1 MRRSFFTLIL
11 AILLGFPVTG
21 TSPRKGAFLMSQPD
35 GTSFMAKLHGDE
47 FMKVLTTA
55 DGHAVVKGD
64 DGYYHYATFG
74 PDGSRISSGYRIGGK
89 APADILAASHSIP
102 WTVLKDKTKAVRRDR
117 REAVRFH
124 PATRGSSPIKRHCIV
139 ILAQFQ
145 DISFTGGETR
155 RSDFVNLITKEGSK
169 SVLDYFNDQFQG
181 QYEFN
186 FTIGP
191 VVTLSKNHDY
201 YGKNDEDKAGQD
213 MHPQELVRE
222 ACVLSN
228 PQVDFSSYD
237 DDGDGIVDN
246 VFVIVAGKSEAEG
259 ADSDCMWPHQWY
271 VPDLTL
277 DGKRIRTYALS
288 TELTVKSQNSG
299 GQLVR
304 RLCSIGTF
312 CHEYSHT
319 LGLEDYYDT
328 DEEGSGGISKGMWG
342 STALMDGGNFN
353 DNGATPPYLNAL
365 DRHILGIGRPEEMK
379 LGSVTLEPVNRNGRY
394 LILENP
400 SNPEEFFI
408 FECRTNKGWDAFAGG
423 SGLAIYHVDMSQNE
437 AGYSDD
443 AGKVVTANYR
453 WENNEI
459 NCNPSFECADMIET
473 SSSAMDVRQAF
484 FPYKTITSFN
494 QNSSPAFKFKDG
506 TISPFAISGIK
517 ISGENVSFRVYNSS
531 DIVPTATDVV
541 TEVYQD
547 AAILTWDSDIEGY
560 SGDATVS
567 WGKTSG
573 SMKTERVSPY
583 ADGKYSIT
591 LEGLSPTTAYT
602 VNISFERNEV
612 IGDTVTSDFLTKALQ
627 SDGKPFIYLEY
638 LSGIRSGGVFP
649 AGTGLPLR
657 VYNAVGEKIS
667 WSYDGTTVQTDDSGY
682 FHPTK
687 SGILK
692 AVVYHSDGSQ
702 DILYKEIIIQ

>member
-1 MRRSFFTLIL
+1 MRRALFTVLLAAFFCGQ
-11 AILLGFPVTG
+11 AFG
-21 TSPRKGAFLMSQPD
+21 SAPRKGAFLMYQPD
-35 GTSFMAKLHGDE
+35 GTSFMARLHGDE
-47 FMKVLTTA
+47 FLKVLTTVE
-55 DGHAVVKGD
+55 GHAVVKGK
-64 DGYYHYATFG
+64 DGYYHYAIFN
-74 PDGSRISSGYRIGGK
+74 PDGSRSSSGYRVGTD
-89 APADILAASHSIP
+89 APSTILSASRIVP
-102 WTVLKDKTKAVRRDR
+102 WRALREKTSWTRMDRRGSLRIKPATKA
-117 REAVRFH
+117 
-124 PATRGSSPIKRHCIV
+124 SSPVKKNCVV
-139 ILAQFQ
+139 IIAQFP
-145 DISFTGGETR
+145 DISFMGGESR
-155 RSDFVNLITKEGSK
+155 RSDFESLINKEGTK

-191 VVTLSKNHDY
+191 VVTVSKNHDY
-201 YGKNDEDKAGQD
+201 YGKNDDGKAGQD
-213 MHPQELVRE
+213 QHPQELVKE
-222 ACVLSN
+222 ACVLSD
-228 PQVDFSSYD
+228 PQIDFSQFD

-259 ADSDCMWPHQWY
+259 ADADCMWPHQWY
-271 VPDLTL
+271 VPDLIL
-277 DGKRIRTYALS
+277 DGKRIMTYALS

-299 GQLVR
+299 GQLVWG
-304 RLCSIGTF
+304 LCSIGTF

-394 LILENP
+394 LILKNP
-400 SNPEEFFI
+400 SNPEEFFL

-547 AAILTWDSDIEGY
+547 AAILTWDSAIEGY

-583 ADGKYSIT
+583 AEGKYSIT

>member
-1 MRRSFFTLIL
+1 MMRRVFLITLLSVL
-11 AILLGFPVTG
+11 AYAHAAG
-21 TSPRKGAFLMSQPD
+21 SNPRKGTFLMLQPD
-35 GTSFMAKLHGDE
+35 GTSFMARLHGDE
-47 FMKVLTTA
+47 FMKVLTTS
-55 DGHAVVKGD
+55 DGYAVTKGT
-64 DGYYHYATFG
+64 DGYYYYASFL
-74 PDGSRISSGYRIGGK
+74 PDGSRVSSGHKVGSD
-89 APADILAASHSIP
+89 APSSALDASRAIPWRALRSNASRLRMDRRYALRSQPGTRAASSQ
-102 WTVLKDKTKAVRRDR
+102 K
-117 REAVRFH
+117 
-124 PATRGSSPIKRHCIV
+124 HCIV
-139 ILAQFQ
+139 ILVQFP
-145 DISFTGGETR
+145 DISFIGGESR
-155 RSDFVNLITKEGSK
+155 RSDFETIINKEGAN
-169 SVLDYFNDQFQG
+169 SVLDYFKDQFQG
-181 QYEFN
+181 QYEFE
-186 FTIGP
+186 FDIGP
-191 VVTLSKNHDY
+191 IVTVSRNHDY
-201 YGKNDEDKAGQD
+201 YGKNEDDKAGQD
-213 MHPQELVRE
+213 SNPQELVRE
-222 ACVLSN
+222 ACTLSDSE
-228 PQVDFSSYD
+228 VDFSRYD
-237 DDGDGIVDN
+237 DDGDGVVDN

-271 VPDLTL
+271 VPNLNL
-277 DGKRIRTYALS
+277 DGKRIRSYALS
-288 TELTVKSQNSG
+288 TELTVKSQNSS
-299 GQLVR
+299 GQLVWG
-304 RLCSIGTF
+304 LCSIGPF
-312 CHEYSHT
+312 CHEYAHI

-328 DEEGSGGISKGMWG
+328 DEEGSGGISKGMWD

-365 DRHILGIGRPEEMK
+365 DRHILGIGKPEDMS

-394 LILENP
+394 LILKNP

-408 FECRTNKGWDAFAGG
+408 FECRTNKGWDAFIGG
-423 SGLAIYHVDMSQNE
+423 AGLAIYHVDMSQNE

-494 QNSSPAFKFKDG
+494 QNSSPAFKFNDG
-506 TISPFAISGIK
+506 TPSPLAISGIK
-517 ISGENVSFRVYNSS
+517 VTGENVSFIVYNSS
-531 DIVPTATDVV
+531 DVVPKATDLL

-547 AAILTWDSDIEGY
+547 AAILSWGSDVEDY
-560 SGDATVS
+560 TGDATVS

-612 IGDTVTSDFLTKALQ
+612 TGDTVSSDFLTKALQ
-627 SDGKPFIYLEY
+627 SGGKPFIYLEY
-638 LSGIRSGGVFP
+638 LSGKRTGGKFQSGI
-649 AGTGLPLR
+649 GLPLR
-657 VYNAVGEKIS
+657 VYNAVGEKVS

>member
-1 MRRSFFTLIL
+1 MRRTLLTVLLAAFFCVQ
-11 AILLGFPVTG
+11 AFG
-21 TSPRKGAFLMSQPD
+21 SAPRKGAFLMYQPD
-35 GTSFMAKLHGDE
+35 GTSFMARLHGDE
-47 FMKVLTTA
+47 FMKVLTTS
-55 DGHAVVKGD
+55 DGYAVNKGT
-64 DGYYHYATFG
+64 DGYYYYASFL
-74 PDGSRISSGYRIGGK
+74 PDGSRVSSGHKVGSD
-89 APADILAASHSIP
+89 APSSALDASRAIPWRALRSNASRLRMDRRDALRSQPGTRAASSQ
-102 WTVLKDKTKAVRRDR
+102 K
-117 REAVRFH
+117 
-124 PATRGSSPIKRHCIV
+124 HCIV
-139 ILAQFQ
+139 ILAQFP
-145 DISFTGGETR
+145 DISFIGGESR
-155 RSDFVNLITKEGSK
+155 RSDFETIINKEGAN
-169 SVLDYFNDQFQG
+169 SVLDYFKDQFQG
-181 QYEFN
+181 QYEFE
-186 FTIGP
+186 FDIGP
-191 VVTLSKNHDY
+191 IVTVSRNHDY
-201 YGKNDEDKAGQD
+201 YGKNEDDKAGQD
-213 MHPQELVRE
+213 SNPQELVRE
-222 ACVLSN
+222 ACTLSDS
-228 PQVDFSSYD
+228 QVDFSRYD
-237 DDGDGIVDN
+237 DDGDGVVDN

-271 VPDLTL
+271 VPNLNL
-277 DGKRIRTYALS
+277 DGKRIRSYALS
-288 TELTVKSQNSG
+288 TELTVKSQNSS
-299 GQLVR
+299 GQLVWG
-304 RLCSIGTF
+304 LCSIGPF
-312 CHEYSHT
+312 CHEYAHI

-328 DEEGSGGISKGMWG
+328 DEEGSGGLSNGLWG

-353 DNGATPPYLNAL
+353 DNGDTPPYLNAL

-408 FECRTNKGWDAFAGG
+408 FECRTNKGWDAFIGG
-423 SGLAIYHVDMSQNE
+423 TGLAIYHVDMSQNE

-506 TISPFAISGIK
+506 TPSPLAISGIK
-517 ISGENVSFRVYNSS
+517 VTGENVSFIVYNSS
-531 DIVPTATDVV
+531 DVVPKATDLL

-547 AAILTWDSDIEGY
+547 AAILSWGSDVEDY
-560 SGDATVS
+560 TGDATVS

-573 SMKTERVSPY
+573 SMTSVKVSPY
-583 ADGKYSIT
+583 EKGKYSIT

-692 AVVYHSDGSQ
+692 AIVYHSDGSQ

>member
-1 MRRSFFTLIL
+1 MMRRVFLITLLSVL
-11 AILLGFPVTG
+11 AYAHAAG
-21 TSPRKGAFLMSQPD
+21 SNPRKGTFLMLQPD
-35 GTSFMAKLHGDE
+35 GTSFMARLHGDE
-47 FMKVLTTA
+47 FMKVLTTS
-55 DGHAVVKGD
+55 DGYAVTKGT
-64 DGYYHYATFG
+64 DGYYYYASFL
-74 PDGSRISSGYRIGGK
+74 PDGSRVSSGHKVGSD
-89 APADILAASHSIP
+89 APSSALDASRAIPWRALRSNASRLRMDRRYALRSQPGTRAASSQ
-102 WTVLKDKTKAVRRDR
+102 K
-117 REAVRFH
+117 
-124 PATRGSSPIKRHCIV
+124 HCIV
-139 ILAQFQ
+139 ILAQFP
-145 DISFTGGETR
+145 DISFIGGESR
-155 RSDFVNLITKEGSK
+155 RSDFETIINKEGAN
-169 SVLDYFNDQFQG
+169 SVLDYFKDQFQG
-181 QYEFN
+181 QYEFE
-186 FTIGP
+186 FDIGP
-191 VVTLSKNHDY
+191 IVTVSRNHDY
-201 YGKNDEDKAGQD
+201 YGKNEDDKAGQD
-213 MHPQELVRE
+213 SNPQELVRE
-222 ACVLSN
+222 ACTLSDS
-228 PQVDFSSYD
+228 QVDFSRYD
-237 DDGDGIVDN
+237 DDGDGVVDN

-271 VPDLTL
+271 VPNLNL
-277 DGKRIRTYALS
+277 DGKRIRSYALS
-288 TELTVKSQNSG
+288 TELTVKSQNSS
-299 GQLVR
+299 GQLVWG
-304 RLCSIGTF
+304 LCSIGPF
-312 CHEYSHT
+312 CHEYAHI

-328 DEEGSGGISKGMWG
+328 DEEGSGGLSNGLWG

-353 DNGATPPYLNAL
+353 DNGDTPPYLNAL

-408 FECRTNKGWDAFAGG
+408 FECRTNKGWDAFIGG
-423 SGLAIYHVDMSQNE
+423 AGLAIYHVDMSQNE

-494 QNSSPAFKFKDG
+494 QNSSPAFKFNDG
-506 TISPFAISGIK
+506 TPSPFAISGIK
-517 ISGENVSFRVYNSS
+517 VTGENVSFIVYNSS
-531 DIVPTATDVV
+531 DVVPKATDLL

-547 AAILTWDSDIEGY
+547 AAILSWGSDVEDY
-560 SGDATVS
+560 TGDATVS

-612 IGDTVTSDFLTKALQ
+612 TGDTVSSDFLTKALQ

>member
-1 MRRSFFTLIL
+1 MRRSFFTLLL
-11 AILLGFPVTG
+11 AILLGIPAIG
-21 TSPRKGAFLMSQPD
+21 TSPRKEAFLMSQPD

-74 PDGSRISSGYRIGGK
+74 PDGSRVSSGYRIGGK
-89 APADILAASHSIP
+89 APSDILAASHSIP

-124 PATRGSSPIKRHCIV
+124 PATRSSPIKRHCIV

-155 RSDFVNLITKEGSK
+155 RSDFVNLITKEGTK

-299 GQLVR
+299 GQLVWG
-304 RLCSIGTF
+304 LCSIGTF

-328 DEEGSGGISKGMWG
+328 DEEGSGGMSKGMWG
-342 STALMDGGNFN
+342 STSLMDGGNFN
-353 DNGATPPYLNAL
+353 DNGNTPPYLNAL
-365 DRHILGIGRPEEMK
+365 DRHMFGTGKPEDMAIGTY
-379 LGSVTLEPVNRNGRY
+379 TLEPVNKNGRY
-394 LILENP
+394 LVLENP
-400 SNPEEFFI
+400 SNPDEFFL
-408 FECRTNKGWDAFAGG
+408 FECRVKKGWDAFIGG
-423 SGLAIYHVDMSQNE
+423 SGLAIYHVDMTTNE
-437 AGYSDD
+437 AGWSDD
-443 AGKVVTANYR
+443 AGKTVTAEYR
-453 WENNEI
+453 WDNNEI
-459 NCNPSFECADMIET
+459 NCNPEFECADMVET
-473 SSSAMDVRQAF
+473 SADAMDVRQAF
-484 FPYKTITSFN
+484 FPYKNISSFN
-494 QNSSPAFKFKDG
+494 INSSPAFKFNDG
-506 TISPFAISGIK
+506 TLSPFAISGIK
-517 ISGENVSFRVYNSS
+517 VSGDNVSFTVYNSS
-531 DIVPTATDVV
+531 DIVPKATDVL

-547 AAILTWDSDIEGY
+547 AAILTWKSDVENY
-560 SGDATVS
+560 TGDAIVT

-573 SMKTERVSPY
+573 STKTERIKPY
-583 ADGKYSIT
+583 EDGSYSIT
-591 LEGLSPTTAYT
+591 LEGLSPTTPYT
-602 VNISFERNEV
+602 VDISFDRNGV
-612 IGDTVTSDFLTKALQ
+612 TGDIVTSDFLTKALVSGGQ
-627 SDGKPFIYLEY
+627 PYIYLEY
-638 LSGIRSGGVFP
+638 LSGSRIGGRFPSGS
-649 AGTGLPLR
+649 GLPLR
-657 VYNAVGEKIS
+657 VYNAVGEKVS
-667 WSYDGTTVQTDDSGY
+667 WSYDGAQIQTDGSGY
-682 FHPTK
+682 FHPSK
-687 SGILK
+687 SGVLK
-692 AVVYHSDGSQ
+692 AVVYHSDGTQ
-702 DILYKEIIIQ
+702 DILHKEIILQ